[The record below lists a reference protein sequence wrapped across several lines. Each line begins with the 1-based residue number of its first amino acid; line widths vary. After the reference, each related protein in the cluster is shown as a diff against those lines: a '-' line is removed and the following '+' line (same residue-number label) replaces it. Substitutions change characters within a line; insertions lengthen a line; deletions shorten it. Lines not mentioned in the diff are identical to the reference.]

1 MSLASSNSTLCDS
14 YWAVDDFTTCGR
26 QLVESWVSVP
36 LVLSALAVAFN
47 LLRNSLA
54 SEKTDPYSK
63 LDAEQ
68 QPLLQNGHALYTS
81 SIDSDNTDIFQR
93 HFDIALLKP
102 VKENGKPIGVLRI
115 VYRDT
120 AEKLK
125 VAIEGILLL
134 SQTILAFLALSRLED
149 FSKSRF
155 PLVKYIDFLLW
166 LYLTVITS
174 ARLLNVFKGFSASRV
189 DLWYHCA
196 ILYNLQ
202 WFNSAMLFRSALL
215 HHVSGSYGYWFYVS
229 QFVINTLLCLTIG
242 VEKLSDKPAIVY
254 EEEGVTPS
262 PETTSSLI
270 DIMTYGYLDKMVFS
284 SYWKPIAMEEVWGLR
299 YDDYSHDVLI
309 RFHKLRSSIRFT
321 LRLFLQFKKE
331 LALQTLCTCVEA
343 ILIFVPSLCLKK
355 ILEYIESPHT
365 KSRSMAW
372 FYVLIMFGSGLIAC
386 SFSGRSL
393 FLGRRICTRMR
404 SILIGEI
411 YSKALRRRLG
421 TTEKE
426 KPTEEEDDKSAKPKK
441 EEESSNKELGG
452 IINLMAV
459 DAFKVSEI
467 GGYLHYFPNSFVMAA
482 VAIYMLYKLLG
493 WSSLIGT
500 ATLIA
505 ILPINYMLVEKLS
518 KYQKQML
525 LVTDKRIQK
534 TNEAFQNI
542 RIIKYFAWEDK
553 FADTIMKIREEE
565 LGYLVGRCVVWA
577 LLIFLWLVV
586 PTVVT
591 LITFYAYT
599 VIQGNPLTSPIAFT
613 ALSLFTLLRGPLD
626 ALADMLSMVMQC
638 KVSLDRVEDFLNEP
652 ETTKYQQLSAPRGP
666 NSPLIGFENAT
677 FYWSKNSKAEFALK
691 DLNID
696 FKVGKLNVVIGPTGS
711 GKSSLLLA
719 LLGEMDLDKGNVF
732 LPGAIPRD
740 DLTPNPVTGLMESVA
755 YCSQTAWLLNA
766 TVKENIIFASPFNQ
780 ERYDAVIHAC
790 GLTRDLS
797 ILEAGDETEIG
808 EKGITLSGG
817 QKQRVSLARALYS
830 SASYLLLDD
839 CLSAVDSHTAVHI
852 YEYCI
857 NGELMKGRTCILVS
871 HNVSLTIKEADF
883 VVMMD
888 NGRIKAQGSVDELMQ
903 EGLLNEEVVK
913 SVMQSRSAST
923 ANLAALDDNSQ
934 ISSEAIAEGLAKNIA
949 KKIQKPQQSKKS
961 KLIEDETKSD
971 GSVKPEIY
979 YAYFRYF
986 GNPALWIMIAF
997 LFIGSQSVN
1006 VYQSY
1011 WLRRWSAIEDKRDIS
1026 AFSNLSDTTLL
1037 LFPTFHSI
1045 NWHRPL
1051 VEYALQPF
1059 GFAVEERSTMYYIT
1073 IYTLIGLAFATLGS
1087 SRVILTFLGGLNV
1100 SRKIFKDLLDKLLHA
1115 RLRFFDQ
1122 TPIGRIMNRFSKD
1135 IEAIDQEL
1143 ALYAEEF
1150 VTYLISC
1157 LSTLVVVCAVTPA
1170 FFVAGVLILLVY
1182 YGVGVLYLELSRD
1195 LKRFESI
1202 TKSPIHQHFSET
1214 LVGMTTIRAYGDER
1228 RFLKQNFEK
1237 IDVNNRPF
1245 WYVWVNN
1252 RWLAYRSDMIGAF
1265 IIFFAAAFAVA
1276 YSDKIDA
1283 GLAGISLSFSVSFR
1297 YTAVWVVRMYAYVE
1311 MSMNSVE
1318 RVQEYIE
1325 QTPQEPPKYLPQDPV
1340 NSWPSNGVIDV
1351 QNICI
1356 RYSPELPRV
1365 IDNVSFHVNAGEKI
1379 GVVGRTGA
1387 GKSTIIT
1394 SFFRFVDLESGSI
1407 KIDGLDISKIGLKS
1421 LRKGLTIIPQDPTL
1435 FSGTIRSNLDIFGEY
1450 GDLQMFEALRRVN
1463 LISIEDYQRIV
1474 DRNGAAV
1481 ADETAQARGD
1491 NVNKFLDLDS
1501 TVSEGG
1507 GNLSQGER
1515 QLLCLARS
1523 ILKMPKILML
1533 DEATASIDYESDA
1546 KIQATIREEFS
1557 TSTVLTIAHRLK
1569 TIIDYDKILLLD
1581 HGKVKEYDHPYKLI
1595 TNKKSDFRKMCQDT
1609 GEFDDLVNLAKQAYK
1624 K

>member
-174 ARLLNVFKGFSASRV
+174 ARLLNVSKGFSASRV

-270 DIMTYGYLDKMVFS
+270 DIMTYGYLDKMVFP
-284 SYWKPIAMEEVWGLR
+284 SYWKPITMEEVWGLR

-1351 QNICI
+1351 QDICI

>member
-174 ARLLNVFKGFSASRV
+174 ARLLNVSKGFSASRV

-284 SYWKPIAMEEVWGLR
+284 SYWKPITMEEVWGLR

-1351 QNICI
+1351 QDICI

>member
-174 ARLLNVFKGFSASRV
+174 ARLLNVSKGFSANRV

-229 QFVINTLLCLTIG
+229 QFVLNTLLCLTIG

-284 SYWKPIAMEEVWGLR
+284 SYWKPITMEEVWGLR

-331 LALQTLCTCVEA
+331 LAMQTLCTCVEA

-979 YAYFRYF
+979 YAYVRYF

-1011 WLRRWSAIEDKRDIS
+1011 WLRRWSAIEDKREIS

>member
-134 SQTILAFLALSRLED
+134 SQTILAFLALSRLEE

-174 ARLLNVFKGFSASRV
+174 ARLLNVSKGFSASRV

-284 SYWKPIAMEEVWGLR
+284 SYWKPITMEEVWGLR

-599 VIQGNPLTSPIAFT
+599 VIQGSPLTSPIAFT

-719 LLGEMDLDKGNVF
+719 LLGEMDLDKGIVF

-1026 AFSNLSDTTLL
+1026 AFSSLSDTTLL

-1351 QNICI
+1351 QDICI

>member
-174 ARLLNVFKGFSASRV
+174 ARLLNVSKGFSASRV

-215 HHVSGSYGYWFYVS
+215 HHVFGSYGYWFYVS

-284 SYWKPIAMEEVWGLR
+284 SYWKPITMEEVWGLR

-1026 AFSNLSDTTLL
+1026 AFSSLSDTTLL

-1351 QNICI
+1351 QDICI

-1450 GDLQMFEALRRVN
+1450 GELQMFEALRRVN

>member
-1 MSLASSNSTLCDS
+1 MSLALSNSTLCDS
-14 YWAVDDFTTCGR
+14 YWAVDDFTACGR
-26 QLVESWVSVP
+26 QLVESWILVP
-36 LVLSALAVAFN
+36 LALSALLVAFN
-47 LLRNSLA
+47 LLRNPFA

-68 QPLLQNGHALYTS
+68 QPLLQNGHTLYTS
-81 SIDSDNTDIFQR
+81 SIESDNTDIFQR

-102 VKENGKPIGVLRI
+102 VKDDGKPIGVVRI

-120 AEKLK
+120 VEKLK
-125 VAIEGILLL
+125 VALEEVLLL
-134 SQTILAFLALSRLED
+134 IQTVLAFLALSRLED
-149 FSKSRF
+149 TSEPRF
-155 PLVKYIDFLLW
+155 PLVKYINFSLW

-174 ARLLNVFKGFSASRV
+174 ARLLNVSKGFSANRV
-189 DLWYHCA
+189 DLWYHCVT
-196 ILYNLQ
+196 LYSLQ
-202 WFNSAMLFRSALL
+202 WFNSVMLFRSALL
-215 HHVSGSYGYWFYVS
+215 HHVSGTYGYWFYVT
-229 QFVINTLLCLTIG
+229 QFVINTLLCLTNG
-242 VEKLSDKPAIVY
+242 LEKLSDKPAIVY
-254 EEEGVTPS
+254 DEEGVIPS

-270 DIMTYGYLDKMVFS
+270 DIITYGYLDKMVFS
-284 SYWKPIAMEEVWGLR
+284 SYWKPITMEQIWGLR

-309 RFHKLRSSIRFT
+309 RFHKLKSSIRFT

-331 LALQTLCTCVEA
+331 LALQTLCTCIEA
-343 ILIFVPSLCLKK
+343 LLIFVPSLCLEK

-365 KSRSMAW
+365 KSRNMAW
-372 FYVLIMFGSGLIAC
+372 FYVLIMFGSGVIAC

-421 TTEKE
+421 STGKESATED
-426 KPTEEEDDKSAKPKK
+426 EEDKLAKSKK
-441 EEESSNKELGG
+441 QDEPSNKELGG

-482 VAIYMLYKLLG
+482 VAIYLLYKLLG
-493 WSSLIGT
+493 WTSLIGT

-505 ILPINYMLVEKLS
+505 ILPINYMLMEKLNE
-518 KYQKQML
+518 YQKQML

-553 FADTIMKIREEE
+553 FADAIMKIREEE
-565 LGYLVGRCVVWA
+565 LGYLVCRCVVWA

-586 PTVVT
+586 PTIVT
-591 LITFYAYT
+591 LITFYVYT

-719 LLGEMDLDKGNVF
+719 LLGEMDLDKGKVF

-852 YEYCI
+852 YEHCI

-871 HNVSLTIKEADF
+871 HNVSLTVKEADF

-888 NGRIKAQGSVDELMQ
+888 NGRIKAQGSLDELMQ
-903 EGLLNEEVVK
+903 EGLLNEDVVK
-913 SVMQSRSAST
+913 SVLQSRSAST

-934 ISSEAIAEGLAKNIA
+934 ISSEAIAEGLAKRT
-949 KKIQKPQQSKKS
+949 QKPEQSKKS

-979 YAYFRYF
+979 YAYFKYF
-986 GNPALWIMIAF
+986 GNPTMWIMIAI

-1011 WLRRWSAIEDKRDIS
+1011 WLRRWSAIEDERDVS
-1026 AFSNLSDTTLL
+1026 AFSNSNGMTLF

-1051 VEYALQPF
+1051 VSYALQPF
-1059 GFAVEERSTMYYIT
+1059 ELAVEEHSTMYYLI
-1073 IYTLIGLAFATLGS
+1073 IYTLIGVAFGTLGS
-1087 SRVILTFLGGLNV
+1087 SRVILTFIGGLNV

-1115 RLRFFDQ
+1115 KLRFFDQ

-1157 LSTLVVVCAVTPA
+1157 LSTLLVVCAVTPA
-1170 FFVAGVLILLVY
+1170 FLVAGVLILLVY

-1340 NSWPSNGVIDV
+1340 NSWPSKGVIDV
-1351 QNICI
+1351 QDICI

-1407 KIDGLDISKIGLKS
+1407 KIDGLDISKIGLKQ

-1463 LISIEDYQRIV
+1463 LISVDDFQRIV
-1474 DRNGAAV
+1474 DSNGAAV

-1557 TSTVLTIAHRLK
+1557 SSTVLTIAHRLK

-1609 GEFDDLVNLAKQAYK
+1609 GEFDDLVNLAKQAYRK
-1624 K
+1624 

>member
-174 ARLLNVFKGFSASRV
+174 ARLLNVSKGFSASRV

-254 EEEGVTPS
+254 EEEGVTLS

-284 SYWKPIAMEEVWGLR
+284 SYWKPITMEEVWGLR

-518 KYQKQML
+518 NYQKQML

-1011 WLRRWSAIEDKRDIS
+1011 WLRRWSAIEDKREIS

-1073 IYTLIGLAFATLGS
+1073 IYTLIGLSFATLGS

-1351 QNICI
+1351 QDICI

-1365 IDNVSFHVNAGEKI
+1365 IDNVSFHVNAGKKI